1 MTDLLQFVVLGIG
14 PGAAYA
20 LLALGIV
27 MIYRGSGI
35 VNFAHGGF
43 AMISAYL
50 CFLTLVREWGWSTGV
65 AIVTSVAV
73 AGILGVAFQLLV
85 LHHLRRAAPL
95 VRVIATLGLLVI
107 LQAIATIEWSAATYQ
122 APQYLPSGLWH
133 MGDIVVQQSRVLLLG
148 IAVVLT
154 AALWAATR
162 FTTVGLAISASAQNE
177 SAAAALGWSPN
188 FLAAIVWGV
197 GGALAGLAGV
207 LIAPLSGLTLPVF
220 TVVVT
225 VSALA
230 AALLGGF
237 RSFWL
242 TLAGGLFLG
251 ILESVIVRYQ
261 VDVKDAL
268 GLPALTGANRAV
280 PFLVIIVVLVFRG
293 QSLPLRS
300 LPFEK
305 LPDLGSGRIRPLVLS
320 ITVAI
325 SILLVLT
332 IFDEA
337 WSDALTA
344 SLVAAVFITSVIVL
358 TGFAGQL
365 SLAQYALGGVGALIA
380 GRLISS
386 ANWPFE
392 LAIPAGI
399 LLTIPVGLLFAIP
412 ALRTRGINLAVVT
425 LGLGF
430 TVQQVVFNDLYY
442 TGGNPID
449 GGTPIGDVRLF
460 GIDVD
465 AVHHSQRWAI
475 VCLVSLVLVV
485 VVAANLR
492 RSSWGRRLIAVRTNE
507 RAAASLGIGIFT
519 AKIYAFGVAA
529 AIAALGG
536 ILLAF
541 RVPLLVYGAFN
552 PIASI
557 QAVSLSVIG
566 GIGWV
571 LGTVFGAQL
580 AASGIGAKVFDNVF
594 SLGQWV
600 ALVGGVLLII
610 ILMTHPNGMA
620 EVMVEKVWHPLR
632 KLVRRRTRP
641 PEPIELPEVVS
652 ERVRPA
658 PLVVKDLTVRFGGVV
673 ALERVSLTVNP
684 GEVVG
689 VIGPNGAGKTT
700 LIDAMTGFV
709 KPAEGTIE
717 LVDQEIGKWSA
728 AKRARNGLRRS
739 FQSLELFEDITV
751 LENLHA
757 GSQEVDR
764 LAWLTDLVYPRTHPL
779 TPTAV
784 TAVRDFNL
792 ADDLQ
797 RRPDELP
804 YGSRRLVAIARAVA
818 SGPSVLLLDEPASG
832 LGTRER
838 ENLSTLIRSLAED
851 RGVGV
856 LLVEHDVSMVLAVC
870 DRIVVLDFG
879 RKIAEG
885 VPADIENDALV
896 RQAYLG

>member
-1 MTDLLQFVVLGIG
+1 MTSFLQFTILGLG
-14 PGAAYA
+14 PGATYA

-27 MIYRGSGI
+27 LIYRGSGI

-43 AMISAYL
+43 AMIATYV
-50 CFLTLVREWGWSTGV
+50 CFLSMNREWGWSVGVSMVASV
-65 AIVTSVAV
+65 AIAV
-73 AGILGVAFQLLV
+73 LLGVAFQLLI

-107 LQAIATIEWSAATYQ
+107 LQAFATIQWSAAPYQ

-133 MGDIVVQQSRVLLLG
+133 IGDVVVQQSRMLLLA
-148 IAVVLT
+148 IAIVLT
-154 AALWAATR
+154 AVLWAVTR

-177 SAAAALGWSPN
+177 RAAAALGWSPN
-188 FLAAIVWGV
+188 FLAAVVWGI

-207 LIAPLSGLTLPVF
+207 LIAPLSGLTLTTF
-220 TVVVT
+220 TIVVT

-242 TLAGGLFLG
+242 TLVGGLFLG
-251 ILESVIVRYQ
+251 VLESLITRYQ
-261 VDVKDAL
+261 IDVKDVL
-268 GLPALTGANRAV
+268 GLPALNGANRAM
-280 PFLVIIVVLVFRG
+280 PFIVIIVVLVVRG

-300 LPFEK
+300 HPFEK
-305 LPDLGSGRIRPLVLS
+305 LPDLGSGTIRRLAFA
-320 ITVAI
+320 VAVVVTA
-325 SILLVLT
+325 LLALT
-332 IFDEA
+332 IFDA
-337 WSDALTA
+337 SWADALNA
-344 SLVAAVFITSVIVL
+344 SLIASVFITSIVVL

-365 SLAQYALGGVGALIA
+365 SLAQYVLGGIGALIA
-380 GRLISS
+380 GRLVAS
-386 ANWPFE
+386 AGWPFE
-392 LAIPAGI
+392 LAIPTAV
-399 LLTIPVGLLFAIP
+399 LLTIPAGLLFALP

-430 TVQQVVFNDLYY
+430 TVQQMIFNDIYY

-449 GGTPIGDVRLF
+449 GGTAVGEARLF
-460 GIDVD
+460 GIDVS
-465 AVHHSQRWAI
+465 AVHHPQRWSI
-475 VCLVSLVLVV
+475 VCLVGLVV
-485 VVAANLR
+485 VVLVAANLR
-492 RSSWGRRLIAVRTNE
+492 RSWWGRRLIAVRTNE
-507 RAAASLGIGIFT
+507 RAAASLGISVFT

-541 RVPLLVYGAFN
+541 QVPLLVYGAFS
-552 PIASI
+552 PFASI
-557 QAVSLSVIG
+557 EAVSLSVIG

-580 AASGIGAKVFDNVF
+580 AVSGIGAKVFDNVF
-594 SLGQWV
+594 DLGQWV
-600 ALVGGVLLII
+600 GFIGGVLLLV
-610 ILMTHPNGMA
+610 ILMTHPNGLA
-620 EVMVEKVWHPLR
+620 EVIVKRIGQPLR
-632 KLVRRRTRP
+632 RLARSRTARSKSFT
-641 PEPIELPEVVS
+641 LPEVVS
-652 ERVRPA
+652 ERVQPA
-658 PLVVKDLTVRFGGVV
+658 TLVVNDMTVRFGGVV
-673 ALERVSLTVNP
+673 ALEHVSLTVNP

-700 LIDAMTGFV
+700 LIDAITGFV
-709 KPAEGTIE
+709 SPADGTIE
-717 LVDQEIGKWSA
+717 LTGQDVGKWSA
-728 AKRARNGLRRS
+728 ARRARNGLRRS

-757 GSQEVDR
+757 GSQRVDR
-764 LAWLTDLVYPRTHPL
+764 LAWITDLVYPRTHPL

-832 LGTRER
+832 LGSRER
-838 ENLSTLIRSLAED
+838 SELATLIRSLANE
-851 RGVGV
+851 RGVGI

-885 VPADIENDALV
+885 VPSDIESDALV